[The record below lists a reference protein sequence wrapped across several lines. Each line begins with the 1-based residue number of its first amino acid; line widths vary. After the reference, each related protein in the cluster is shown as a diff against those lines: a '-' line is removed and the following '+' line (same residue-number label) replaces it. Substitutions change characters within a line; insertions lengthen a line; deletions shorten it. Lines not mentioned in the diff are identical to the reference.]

1 MIAKLDT
8 DAQETAAFTEL
19 NACTGGLTC
28 ASSSATSLDEAFDCG
43 SSAALVSA
51 PETVMCGQACSAA
64 ECCVAHALGAAA
76 PADPSDTEAVA
87 QGQLVLDSVAI
98 APILECEMFDGEEE
112 ERCET
117 APFRRCDFDSR
128 SKA

>member
-28 ASSSATSLDEAFDCG
+28 ASSSTTSLDEAFDCG

-64 ECCVAHALGAAA
+64 ECCVAHAAA
-76 PADPSDTEAVA
+76 PTDPSDNEAVV
-87 QGQLVLDSVAI
+87 QGQLVLDNVVTG
-98 APILECEMFDGEEE
+98 PILECEMFDDEEH
-112 ERCET
+112 ERCEA